1 MFFKV
6 IGEISEVETI
16 ATGRAIRDLRRLRKH
31 YSGRR
36 WRKKKGT
43 AKIELSDGTICLA
56 ELH

>member
-6 IGEISEVETI
+6 IDEISEVETI

-43 AKIELSDGTICLA
+43 AKIELSDGRFC
-56 ELH
+56 